1 MVNQGKINKGYID
14 QKLFETADKYLF
26 DSIVLDK
33 VCISI
38 LDSYIKY
45 IRPFLHPDCD
55 YLLVYRNGKQLS
67 KLTDCFSILVFEAIA
82 KYANPTRYR
91 QLRYKIETESCENL
105 ELEECTW
112 ISEDQKHSSQVA
124 KLHYRKKRSREV
136 ALKGQSCF
144 KKLRGEEGLKVEQSL
159 KSFIEEDLSDSAASN
174 SDNDEV
180 SNKDSVN
187 FTSSNTHIDMS
198 EDVPIYLDRGQKS
211 SSGSHD
217 EKAERKR
224 KFFTE
229 EEDEALRR
237 GLQRYGQGKWT
248 RILKD
253 SEFSALQGRTID
265 SLKKRA
271 SSKGFRSNFS
281 TTVK

>member
-1 MVNQGKINKGYID
+1 M
-14 QKLFETADKYLF
+14 
-26 DSIVLDK
+26 
-33 VCISI
+33 
-38 LDSYIKY
+38 
-45 IRPFLHPDCD
+45 
-55 YLLVYRNGKQLS
+55 
-67 KLTDCFSILVFEAIA
+67 
-82 KYANPTRYR
+82 
-91 QLRYKIETESCENL
+91 
-105 ELEECTW
+105 
-112 ISEDQKHSSQVA
+112 
-124 KLHYRKKRSREV
+124 
-136 ALKGQSCF
+136 
-144 KKLRGEEGLKVEQSL
+144 
-159 KSFIEEDLSDSAASN
+159 SDSAASN

-180 SNKDSVN
+180 SNNDSVN

-211 SSGSHD
+211 SSDSHD

-229 EEDEALRR
+229 EEDEAVRR

-253 SEFSALQGRTID
+253 PEFSALQGRTID

-271 SSKGFRSNFS
+271 SSQGFRSKFS